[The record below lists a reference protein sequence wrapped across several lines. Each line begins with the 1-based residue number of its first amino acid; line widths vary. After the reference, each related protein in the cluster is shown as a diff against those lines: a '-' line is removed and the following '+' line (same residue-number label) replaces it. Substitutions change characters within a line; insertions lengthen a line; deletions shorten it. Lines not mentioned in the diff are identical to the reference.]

1 MRRVAL
7 AGGSSER
14 PLACRPTTYHRLPDR
29 SGPAALERPG
39 PDTRRMIL
47 MQADRSRGPVVS
59 PADWDAY
66 IASAPSF
73 VDAQT
78 RMEQAVAAG
87 VDFAALVALQA
98 QR

>member
-1 MRRVAL
+1 
-7 AGGSSER
+7 
-14 PLACRPTTYHRLPDR
+14 
-29 SGPAALERPG
+29 
-39 PDTRRMIL
+39 MIL